1 MRRIKYQGR
10 VGLIIETVGQHYR
23 IRFDE
28 HKEIVSLPRQ
38 DCEHYIGD
46 QLNDLIINVKPKGQV
61 KHKVPLVFQNYQ
73 F

>member
-10 VGLIIETVGQHYR
+10 VGLIIETAGFHYR
-23 IRFDE
+23 IRFE
-28 HKEIVSLPRQ
+28 GTTNIVSLPCQ

-46 QLNDLIINVKPKGQV
+46 QLNDLIINLKPKGQV
-61 KHKVPLVFQNYQ
+61 KHKVSLVFQNYR